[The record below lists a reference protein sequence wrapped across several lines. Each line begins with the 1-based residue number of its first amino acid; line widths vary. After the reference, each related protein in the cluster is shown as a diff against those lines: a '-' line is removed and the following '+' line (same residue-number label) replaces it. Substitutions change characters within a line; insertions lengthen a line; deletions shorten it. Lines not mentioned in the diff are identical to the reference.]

1 MKKGHKFESLPI
13 AIMLSIVGGFVDAF
27 SYLHLGHVFSALQ
40 TGNIVLLGLNIATF
54 NVGAILHYLLPIF
67 SFLVASAIANFVEL
81 SGPKLNRFVWQEI
94 VIYIELIGLFIT
106 RLLISQL
113 DTTIIVSMLSFF
125 MAFQVHS
132 FRVVNNHPYASAMNT
147 GNLKKVGNSAIA
159 YLLGEN
165 KSENK
170 TIFVDC
176 LLIIL
181 TFVLGA
187 ILSSWLSIWI
197 GINAIFFPMIVLIAV
212 LILVRCE

>member
-1 MKKGHKFESLPI
+1 
-13 AIMLSIVGGFVDAF
+13 
-27 SYLHLGHVFSALQ
+27 
-40 TGNIVLLGLNIATF
+40 
-54 NVGAILHYLLPIF
+54 
-67 SFLVASAIANFVEL
+67 
-81 SGPKLNRFVWQEI
+81 
-94 VIYIELIGLFIT
+94 
-106 RLLISQL
+106 
-113 DTTIIVSMLSFF
+113 

>member
-1 MKKGHKFESLPI
+1 
-13 AIMLSIVGGFVDAF
+13 MLSIVGGFVDAF

-125 MAFQVHS
+125 YGIS
-132 FRVVNNHPYASAMNT
+132 GS
-147 GNLKKVGNSAIA
+147 
-159 YLLGEN
+159 
-165 KSENK
+165 
-170 TIFVDC
+170 
-176 LLIIL
+176 LI
-181 TFVLGA
+181 
-187 ILSSWLSIWI
+187 SS
-197 GINAIFFPMIVLIAV
+197 
-212 LILVRCE
+212 CK